1 MSINQ
6 ISWRKTDVRYFN
18 RGIYY
23 EGLHLKA
30 FFMVK
35 TLPLET
41 YFSPSTTIVNNNSKV
56 TILAE

>member
-1 MSINQ
+1 
-6 ISWRKTDVRYFN
+6 
-18 RGIYY
+18 YY